1 MRVAPHTAVRL
12 SLTICVSLLSP
23 GLLAAQPGVLTWHN
37 DNARTGQNLQET
49 TLTPANVNAS
59 TFGKLFTMQA
69 DGKVDAQ
76 PLYVPALPIPQKGAR
91 NVLFVATEH
100 DSAYAFDADTGER
113 LWHVSLLGANETPS
127 DDRGCFQVTPEIGVT
142 ATPVIDPQR
151 GPHGTIYLIA
161 MSKDSSGAYHHRLH
175 ALDLATGDEEFAG
188 PVEVEATYAGSGVEG
203 SGSTLTFDP
212 KVHKH
217 RAALLLANGTLYTS
231 WGSHCDNGRYTGWI
245 ITYNPSTL
253 QQTGVLNIAPNGFEA
268 GIWASGA
275 GPAADAAGNL
285 FVAAGN
291 GTFDTNLNADRFPS
305 KGDFGNAFL
314 RLTGSLAVTDY
325 FTMSN
330 TAAESNADLDLGS
343 GGLILLPQLTDVHG
357 NSRALAVG
365 GGKDGTIYVV
375 DQDNLGKFSPTMNAD
390 YQQLPGTTV
399 FSTPAWFNGTL
410 YYGTVGSTLKAVKFQ
425 NGMFGPSPSSQS
437 PTVFPYPGT
446 TPSISASGSSNGI
459 VWAAENGS
467 TAVLHA
473 YDATDL
479 TRELYNSN
487 QAVDGRDHFGEGNKY
502 IVPTVVNGKV
512 YVGTTTGVGAF
523 GLLNS
528 STGQLSMKSAASFA
542 SGIALAPD
550 MIAFGQASGIAASTT
565 ITSENP
571 WPAILGGV
579 HLDITDSQGQTRPTP
594 IYFVMPDSITFQIPA
609 GTALG
614 PASATLTT
622 SAGGTLTGT
631 LNLERTSP
639 GLFTANASGSGVPA
653 GFWIKVAADSH
664 QTQGYLFDP
673 SQPSGNRAPVPVD
686 LGSPGDQVFL
696 SLYGTGFRN
705 ASGATASV
713 GGTTVSVYAFA
724 AVEGYQGEDVVNVGP
739 LPRSLA
745 GRGQV
750 DISLSFDGKATN
762 TVTVSIL

>member
-1 MRVAPHTAVRL
+1 MRVAAVAWV
-12 SLTICVSLLSP
+12 TLLSP
-23 GLLAAQPGVLTWHN
+23 GFLAAQASVLTWHN

-49 TLTPANVNAS
+49 TLAPSNVNAS
-59 TFGKLFTMQA
+59 TFGRLFVIQT

-76 PLYVPALPIPQKGAR
+76 PLYVPALAIPQKGTR

-100 DSAYAFDADTGER
+100 DSAYAFDANTGEQ
-113 LWHVSLLGANETPS
+113 LWHVSLLGADETPS

-142 ATPVIDPQR
+142 ATPAIDPQR

-161 MSKDSSGAYHHRLH
+161 MSKDSSGAYYHRLH
-175 ALDLATGDEEFAG
+175 ALDLTTGDEQFGG
-188 PVEVEATYAGSGVEG
+188 PVEVRATYAGSGVEG

-245 ITYNPSTL
+245 ITYDPSTL
-253 QQTGVLNIAPNGFEA
+253 QQTGVLNIAPKGSEA

-275 GPAADAAGNL
+275 GPAADDAGNL

-291 GTFDTNLNADRFPS
+291 GTFDTNLNTDGFPS
-305 KGDFGNAFL
+305 NGDFGNAFL

-343 GGLILLPQLTDVHG
+343 GGLILLPPLTDVHG
-357 NSRALAVG
+357 NSRGLAVG

-375 DQDNLGKFSPTMNAD
+375 DRDNLGKFSPTMNAD
-390 YQQLPGTTV
+390 YQQLPGSTV
-399 FSTPAWFNGTL
+399 FSTPAWFNETL

-425 NGMFGPSPSSQS
+425 NGMFGPSVSSQS
-437 PTVFPYPGT
+437 ATVFPYPGT
-446 TPSISASGSSNGI
+446 TPSISANGSSSGI
-459 VWAAENGS
+459 VWAVENS
-467 TAVLHA
+467 ATAVLHA
-473 YDATDL
+473 YDAADL
-479 TRELYNSN
+479 TRELYNSD
-487 QAVDGRDHFGEGNKY
+487 QAANGRDHFGDGNKFA
-502 IVPTVVNGKV
+502 VPTVANGKV
-512 YVGTTTGVGAF
+512 YIGTTSGVGVF
-523 GLLNS
+523 GLFNS
-528 STGQLSMKSAASFA
+528 STAQLSTKSAASFT

-579 HLDITDSQGQTRPTP
+579 HLDITDSQGQTRPAP
-594 IYFVMPDSITFQIPA
+594 IYFVMPASIAFQIPA
-609 GTALG
+609 DTAPG
-614 PASATLTT
+614 AATATLTT
-622 SAGGTLTGT
+622 SAGRTVIGT
-631 LNLERTSP
+631 LNLDRISP
-639 GLFTANASGSGVPA
+639 GLFTANATGSGVPA
-653 GFWIKVAADSH
+653 GFWIKVSDGGQ
-664 QTQGYLFDP
+664 QTQGFLFDP
-673 SQPSGNRAPVPVD
+673 NQTLGNRVPTPVD
-686 LGSPGDQVFL
+686 LGSPADQVFL

-705 ASGATASV
+705 AISATASA
-713 GGTTVSVYAFA
+713 GGTSVPVYGFA

-745 GRGQV
+745 GRGEV
-750 DISLSFDGKATN
+750 SVLLTFDGKAAN
-762 TVTVSIL
+762 TVTVKVQ